1 MGIGRLTGRSF
12 CATLMLIWLSLSSGC
27 ASSGP
32 FFSSK
37 WAMDDA
43 RYADRFSGPYS
54 KRPLNKLLRQG
65 EEIIDARFQEGR
77 SGLYTVAGIA
87 TRQRAAAVGEVGMTW
102 LPTSWSTMRIG
113 VEGMLADGLPTYLTG
128 GIVGIR
134 LHSPTRFS
142 PYVGVAGM
150 AGVADTS
157 TTAQSSYIDKQGNIV
172 QEGDRVPGVTKGLA
186 AIIPEVGLSYWF
198 TSRVRLNVGA
208 SYYMTT
214 DAGSGSTNKD
224 FVLTTM
230 SLDWLFSRESEIQ
243 NWRDPPSSPQQTD
256 TTEGDEPKPYFV
268 TEDKR
273 EAPEKDIPDADTDV
287 EPSAILP
294 DSIDEL
300 RESEPQAPTESEP
313 WDQSL

>member
-1 MGIGRLTGRSF
+1 MEIDRLTGRSF
-12 CATLMLIWLSLSSGC
+12 CATLVFIMLSLIPGC

-77 SGLYTVAGIA
+77 SGLYTGAGIA
-87 TRQRAAAVGEVGMTW
+87 TRQLAAAVGEVGMTW
-102 LPTSWSTMRIG
+102 LPTSWSTMRVG
-113 VEGMLADGLPTYLTG
+113 VEGMLAEGLPTYLTG
-128 GIVGIR
+128 GIVGVR

-150 AGVADTS
+150 AGVSDTS
-157 TTAQSSYIDKQGNIV
+157 TTAQSTYIDKQGNLV

-186 AIIPEVGLSYWF
+186 AIIPEVGMSYWF

-214 DAGSGSTNKD
+214 DAGSGSSNKD

-243 NWRDPPSSPQQTD
+243 NWRDPAPTSQPTD
-256 TTEGDEPKPYFV
+256 ATEGVESKPYFV
-268 TEDKR
+268 TEDQR
-273 EAPEKDIPDADTDV
+273 EAPVNDIHDADADV

-294 DSIDEL
+294 NPIDEL
-300 RESEPQAPTESEP
+300 RESESKEPT
-313 WDQSL
+313 